1 MNCPNVVK
9 AVGWGQLGGDAK
21 LPDQKVVGRARS
33 GKEIGFVSMQIWLHF
48 RDCS

>member
-9 AVGWGQLGGDAK
+9 AVGWGQLDGDAK
-21 LPDQKVVGRARS
+21 LPNQTVVGRARS
-33 GKEIGFVSMQIWLHF
+33 GKEMGFVSMQIWLHF